1 MVLYRLYTYAM
12 FFQHLPTEIVE
23 WIAGHLQQSSSLNAL
38 CRTNRRFY
46 HILNWHL
53 YNRDARNPCKALLWG
68 AYNGNLQAMQRSLAH
83 GANIHRKDYDDKTP
97 LIKAVEGQHLEAIN
111 FLLDRGANINYSN
124 TYADSIMYTA
134 VFTRNVDV
142 VQLVLARGAKP
153 DALSYANT
161 RPLSLAVS
169 RGDFQIAQALVK
181 YGACMDE
188 PGPGYYTP
196 LITAV
201 HEARHD
207 ILRMFIE
214 NGIFQNDKD
223 GSLGAEALRSAVMN
237 DNNEALDIL
246 LKAGVNPI
254 KAGWHGR
261 CSIMEAVSF
270 GKIDLAI
277 SLSELVPDLKEAK
290 DKDGEGLL
298 YYAVAGGSRRYAR
311 YLLDRGFGPD
321 DTHEP
326 ELPAAL
332 ETLCSSDSVS
342 T

>member
-1 MVLYRLYTYAM
+1 MQT
-12 FFQHLPTEIVE
+12 
-23 WIAGHLQQSSSLNAL
+23 SL
-38 CRTNRRFY
+38 T
-46 HILNWHL
+46 
-53 YNRDARNPCKALLWG
+53 
-68 AYNGNLQAMQRSLAH
+68 H

-111 FLLDRGANINYSN
+111 FLLDRGADINYSN

-169 RGDFQIAQALVK
+169 RGDFQIAQALVEF
-181 YGACMDE
+181 GACMDE
-188 PGPGYYTP
+188 PGP
-196 LITAV
+196 AV

-261 CSIMEAVSF
+261 CPIMEAVSL

-277 SLSELVPDLKEAK
+277 YLSKLVPDLKEAK

-311 YLLDRGFGPD
+311 YLLDRGFSPD

-332 ETLCSSDSVS
+332 ETLRRGDSVS

>member
-1 MVLYRLYTYAM
+1 ML
-12 FFQHLPTEIVE
+12 FQNLPTEIVE
-23 WIAGHLQQSSSLNAL
+23 CVAEHLHHSNVLNAL
-38 CRTNRRFY
+38 CRVNRRFY
-46 HILNWHL
+46 HILNWCL
-53 YNRDARNPCKALLWG
+53 YDRDAHKFCKALLWG
-68 AYNGNLQAMQRSLAH
+68 AYHGNLQAMQKSLRH

-97 LIKAVEGQHLEAIN
+97 LTKATEGQSLGAIK
-111 FLLDRGANINYSN
+111 FLLDRGADINYSN
-124 TYADSIMYTA
+124 TYADSIMYVA
-134 VFTRNVDV
+134 VFTRNIDV
-142 VQLVLARGAKP
+142 VELVLARGAKP

-169 RGDFQIAQALVK
+169 RGDFEIAQALVK
-181 YGACMDE
+181 FGARLDE

-207 ILRMFIE
+207 ILKMFIE
-214 NGIFQNDKD
+214 NGVFQNDKD
-223 GSLGAEALRSAVMN
+223 GSLGAEAMRRAVLN

-246 LKAGVNPI
+246 LKAGVNPL

-261 CSIMEAVSF
+261 CPIIEAVSF

-277 SLSELVPDLKEAK
+277 SLSDLVSDLKHAK

-298 YYAVAGGSRRYAR
+298 YYAVASGSRQYTK

-321 DTHEP
+321 DSREP
-326 ELPAAL
+326 DLPAAL
-332 ETLCSSDSVS
+332 EALCKTDSVS